1 MNDNL
6 AVTATEGRVG
16 WLGRY
21 WLPLFLLVWGIFNLL
36 PWLAPLFMQIG
47 WRGSGK
53 ALYLAYTPLC
63 HQLPQRSYF
72 LFGPQFSYSLA
83 EIQAAWQMTDNP
95 LVLRQFMGSSEMG
108 WKVAWSDRMVSMYT
122 GIWLWAALYWPLRGQ
137 VKQLPLWG
145 FAVLA
150 LPMVLDG
157 GSHAVSDF
165 AGIGAGFRYHNE
177 WLAALTNHAFP
188 AAFYAGDA
196 VGSFNAWMR
205 LLTGLLFSLGAVWLG
220 FPYLEKEFGRGG
232 IEA

>member
-1 MNDNL
+1 MDDNL
-6 AVTATEGRVG
+6 AVTTTEGRVG

-21 WLPLFLLVWGIFNLL
+21 WLPLFLLVWSIFNLM

-47 WRGSGK
+47 WRGLGK

-165 AGIGAGFRYHNE
+165 AGIGAGFRYHND
-177 WLAALTNHAFP
+177 WLAALTNQAFP

-205 LLTGLLFSLGAVWLG
+205 LLTGLLFSLGAVWFG
-220 FPYLEKEFGRGG
+220 FPYLEKELGAGG
-232 IEA
+232 VEA

>member
-1 MNDNL
+1 
-6 AVTATEGRVG
+6 
-16 WLGRY
+16 
-21 WLPLFLLVWGIFNLL
+21 
-36 PWLAPLFMQIG
+36 
-47 WRGSGK
+47 
-53 ALYLAYTPLC
+53 
-63 HQLPQRSYF
+63 
-72 LFGPQFSYSLA
+72 
-83 EIQAAWQMTDNP
+83 
-95 LVLRQFMGSSEMG
+95 LRQFVGSPEMG
-108 WKVAWSDRMVSMYT
+108 WKVAWSDRMVSMYS

-196 VGSFNAWMR
+196 IGSFNAWMR
-205 LLTGLLFSLGAVWLG
+205 LLTGLLFNLGAVWLA
-220 FPYLEKEFGRGG
+220 FPYLEKELGTGG
-232 IEA
+232 VEA

>member
-1 MNDNL
+1 MDDNL
-6 AVTATEGRVG
+6 AVTTTEGRVG

-21 WLPLFLLVWGIFNLL
+21 WLPLFLLVWSIFNLM

-47 WRGSGK
+47 WRGLGK

-95 LVLRQFMGSSEMG
+95 LVLRQFAGSPEIG

-122 GIWLWAALYWPLRGQ
+122 GIWLWAALYWPLRAR

-165 AGIGAGFRYHNE
+165 AGIGAGFRYHND
-177 WLAALTNHAFP
+177 WLAALTNQAFP

-196 VGSFNAWMR
+196 VGSFNAWIR
-205 LLTGLLFSLGAVWLG
+205 LLTGLLFSLGAVWFG
-220 FPYLEKEFGRGG
+220 FPYLEKELGAGG
-232 IEA
+232 VEA